1 MPLAPMG
8 RSYGAALLLLHR
20 RQAQVLE
27 VETEVGAR
35 GDRHHQRL
43 DDLAVRIKRES
54 QQRVRVQAAVAPAP
68 DEGVVLP
75 LLPVAEQLCGLRDL
89 DLSSLAARPDVDVAL
104 PRLQ

>member
-1 MPLAPMG
+1 MPIAPMG

-54 QQRVRVQAAVAPAP
+54 QERVRVQAAVAPAH

-75 LLPVAEQLCGLRDL
+75 VLQVAEQLCGLRELDL
-89 DLSSLAARPDVDVAL
+89 DRKSTRLNSSP
-104 PRLQ
+104 